1 MARNTTDDSTQ
12 NQANQNNLPTNGAA
26 NDAANGANRRVGL
39 NREAA
44 RHERE
49 VARRAAR
56 DQQTYEPED
65 GYTPPFSLS
74 GIRNGLVHSMAS
86 KILMLLLIFIFA
98 VGFLLLSNNQPA
110 NLPSPGRGGAA
121 NKANAPDPI
130 ATVAGQDISRAQ
142 FEQSAQQQLQYAAFL
157 GRTPNPTNLLGLQQ
171 DILQQLAG
179 QASLVKAAQDAGF
192 KANDDEINARIE
204 KEITSQ
210 IAQQSGGNPAAARRM
225 IEQQYGSEDKYREQ
239 LRTNFDRDRVAQAIA
254 VEKYQKQWQDT
265 HQASEADFEKSLTKL
280 NLRMIVTRSQPPAP
294 NDKNTGAT
302 LEKNKADAKVRIDKI
317 AAQLKGLQ
325 GSALIAKFAQLA
337 QSGSDDPATKAKG
350 GIMGLKAPAEMPF
363 GQQTKDAVQA
373 AATLPALVG
382 PIEDAATNSWG
393 LYLVQGKQLDLP
405 KDYAKNKARLLKTF
419 QEQSATTAWQQYVQD
434 LSKKADIQIND
445 PALDAFKTQSSPA
458 LIAQNGDARQTLLQK
473 YQDALAY
480 ASGDEAA
487 AIHYQRAQLFQSL
500 KQPAKYIEELRAAA
514 NSAQNAL
521 PVQLELARAL
531 RESKDTAGAI
541 KELQAASKQ
550 LDSAPPAQS
559 MFGGN
564 PNDALHEQLAGEF
577 QAAGR
582 ADLAAAERKKI
593 APAPTAP
600 GGFGAPGGL
609 GRAGQ
614 PNNVITIPGS
624 AAPKTVVP
632 KTAAPK
638 TTAPQSAAKR

>member
-12 NQANQNNLPTNGAA
+12 NQANQNNLPANGA
-26 NDAANGANRRVGL
+26 DNGANRRVGL

-49 VARRAAR
+49 IARRATR

-110 NLPSPGRGGAA
+110 NLPSPGRGDAA
-121 NKANAPDPI
+121 NKASAPDPI

-142 FEQSAQQQLQYAAFL
+142 FEQSAQQQLQYAAYF
-157 GRTPNPTNLLGLQQ
+157 GQAPNPTNLLGLQQ
-171 DILQQLAG
+171 NVLQQLAG

-204 KEITSQ
+204 KEITSK

-265 HQASEADFEKSLTKL
+265 HQASEADYQKSLTKL
-280 NLRMIVTRSQPPAP
+280 NLRMIVTRSQMPAP

-302 LEKNKADAKVRIDKI
+302 LEKNKAGAKARIDKI

-337 QSGSDDPATKAKG
+337 QNGSDDPATNAKG
-350 GIMGLKAPAEMPF
+350 GMMGLKAPAEMPF

-373 AATLPALVG
+373 ASTLPALVG

-405 KDYAKNKARLLKTF
+405 KDYAKNKAKLLKTF
-419 QEQSATTAWQQYVQD
+419 QEQGATTAWQQYVQD

-458 LIAQNGDARQTLLQK
+458 LIAQNGDASQTLLQK

-500 KQPAKYIEELRAAA
+500 KQPTKYIEELRAAA
-514 NSAQNAL
+514 DSAQNAL
-521 PVQLELARAL
+521 PVRLELARAL

-582 ADLAAAERKKI
+582 TDLAAAERKKI
-593 APAPTAP
+593 APAPAAPGSFGAP
-600 GGFGAPGGL
+600 GGFG
-609 GRAGQ
+609 RAGQ
-614 PNNVITIPGS
+614 SNNVITIPGG